1 MYSPL
6 PLEPRM
12 SSWIF
17 SLPLPSQ
24 LGRWVFALSIDL
36 FNRPLLL
43 RDGLPK

>member
-1 MYSPL
+1 MYSPS

-36 FNRPLLL
+36 FDRLLLL